1 MRALAGDPFRFPM
14 GKALATTDADGGDDA
29 RMRATVDG
37 SELRIIIR

>member
-14 GKALATTDADGGDDA
+14 GKALATTDGGDDA